1 MGNNYVTYFLVS
13 GLSFVLWVMSLV
25 LFDIFGVIDDLTGR
39 KAKRQLKIIQASQT
53 KEVQDTSEELRVLQ
67 QESLLDEE
75 LGRVARQEVI
85 PAISTQEPLPVRKEN
100 IEELSE
106 EGATDFIEEIDGK
119 TGYMEIS
126 EENLSTGI
134 LDNQMKDSN
143 IEVSDVVVVKRLSNI
158 ENGGND

>member
-1 MGNNYVTYFLVS
+1 MDSNYVGYFFIS
-13 GLSFVLWVMSLV
+13 GLSFAFWIISLV

-75 LGRVARQEVI
+75 LQRVARQEVI
-85 PAISTQEPLPVRKEN
+85 PAISTQEPLPVRVES

-106 EGATDFIEEIDGK
+106 EGVTDFIDEIDEK
-119 TGYMEIS
+119 TGYMERS

-134 LDNQMKDSN
+134 LDNQVEKNN
-143 IEVSDVVVVKRLSNI
+143 IKVSDVVVVKRLSNI
-158 ENGGND
+158 RSGGKD

>member
-75 LGRVARQEVI
+75 LERVARQEVL
-85 PAISTQEPLPVRKEN
+85 PVTPTQEPLPVRKEN

-106 EGATDFIEEIDGK
+106 EGATDFIEEIDEK

-134 LDNQMKDSN
+134 LDNQMGDSN
-143 IEVSDVVVVKRLSNI
+143 IKVSDVVVVKRLSNI
-158 ENGGND
+158 KNGGND